1 VSRLAGA
8 LPEIA
13 GALPGV
19 TGALPEIA
27 HAVPGVA
34 GALPEIT
41 GALPAA
47 TEIAACCSSDRAGRM
62 KPEEVIAFLLDGQLL
77 DPRDLVQG
85 EVRVE
90 DRSAR
95 HRSVAVHC
103 TTRAGFFL
111 KQAPAGDVVGTLAS
125 EAAFYQLVNTGSRLA
140 ALRPFVPRL
149 LGYDPTRQLLTLE
162 LVANASNARR
172 GTSGADALAEIGT
185 QLGRV
190 LALCH
195 SAGTGDDPDTRA
207 AFSEMLP
214 WAFHVALPSPSLF
227 RDLGPLQLT
236 LIRLVQRHR
245 DIIDRFREM
254 RRSWQ
259 WSSFIH
265 GDVRW
270 SNVLVGE
277 PASVRLVDW
286 EAAGLGDPAW
296 DVACAFEA
304 WLARGLETLELDV
317 GAGPADASARFAE
330 ALPALQHQTR
340 GLWHTYVRT
349 AQLETEPQRDL
360 LDRAT
365 AYTGVRLLQSA
376 YEWSLG
382 RAGFSPFILLTVQLA
397 VNLLRQSP
405 AARAAVVGIGTA

>member
-1 VSRLAGA
+1 
-8 LPEIA
+8 
-13 GALPGV
+13 
-19 TGALPEIA
+19 
-27 HAVPGVA
+27 
-34 GALPEIT
+34 
-41 GALPAA
+41 
-47 TEIAACCSSDRAGRM
+47 M
-62 KPEEVIAFLLDGQLL
+62 KPEEAVAFLLDGQLL
-77 DPRDLVQG
+77 DARDLVRG

-111 KQAPAGDVVGTLAS
+111 KQAPAGDVLGTLAT
-125 EAAFYQLVNTGSRLA
+125 EATFYQLVNTGSRLA
-140 ALRPFVPRL
+140 ALQPFVPRL
-149 LGYDPTRQLLTLE
+149 LGYDAARQLLTLE

-172 GTSGADALAEIGT
+172 ATSGANAPAEIGP
-185 QLGRV
+185 QLGHV

-207 AFSEMLP
+207 AFSDMLP
-214 WAFHVALPSPSLF
+214 WAFHVAFPSPSLF

-245 DIIDRFREM
+245 DVVDRFREM
-254 RRSWQ
+254 RRAWQ

-270 SNVLVGE
+270 SNVLLEG
-277 PASVRLVDW
+277 PTALRLVDW

-304 WLARGLETLELDV
+304 WLARGLETLELDA
-317 GAGPADASARFAE
+317 GDGPAEASARFAA
-330 ALPALQHQTR
+330 ALPAVQHQTR
-340 GLWHTYVRT
+340 GLWQTYVRT
-349 AQLETEPQRDL
+349 AQLETEPQREL

-405 AARAAVVGIGTA
+405 DARAAIVGIDPA